1 MSELESELEQKT
13 ILSSNDF
20 KIPTKCVK
28 AAQDILV
35 WEKSDA
41 YQVIEA
47 TLIIGIRPSGCSFLY
62 VDLKYKQ
69 PFSSMICFIGIYWI
83 YFCGWRLHQ
92 RKKD

>member
-47 TLIIGIRPSGCSFLY
+47 TLIIGIRPLVKC
-62 VDLKYKQ
+62 KQ